1 MARIVQDYT
10 YGFVSIKSPT
20 ITNASS
26 LKAEVSTE
34 EILLRIPVCLCCLTY
49 KKILKV

>member
-10 YGFVSIKSPT
+10 YSFVSIESPT

-34 EILLRIPVCLCCLTY
+34 EILLFLFVC
-49 KKILKV
+49 VV